1 MKFLIADDHGLFRAG
16 IAELLSGMAEKPA
29 LRQAASLEEAEAAL
43 AAEDIDLVL
52 LDLFMP
58 GMEQPGA
65 IARLRAA
72 APATPLLVVSASQ
85 SAEDV
90 REVLAAGAAGFIT
103 KAVGPELLIEGLTRL
118 LETGEE
124 VVLGVDLGAEPR
136 LPLTDR
142 QHQILSLAAEGLSN
156 REIGRDLG
164 ITEGTVKIHVS
175 SALKALGAR
184 NRTEAAKMI
193 KGDGSRV

>member
-1 MKFLIADDHGLFRAG
+1 MKIMIADDHGLFRAG
-16 IAELLSGMAEKPA
+16 MSEVLSALPGSPTLL
-29 LRQAASLEEAEAAL
+29 QAATWQELHERL

-58 GMEQPGA
+58 GMEETGA
-65 IARLRAA
+65 IAKLRET

-85 SAEDV
+85 APEDV
-90 REVLAAGAAGFIT
+90 RAALSAGAAGFIA
-103 KAVGPELLIEGLTRL
+103 KSVSPDHLINGLTRL

-124 VVLGVDLGAEPR
+124 VVLGVAPPSESA
-136 LPLTDR
+136 LPLTER

-156 REIGRDLG
+156 REIGERLG

-175 SALKALGAR
+175 SALRALGAR
-184 NRTEAAKMI
+184 NRTEAARMI
-193 KGDGSRV
+193 KGQVV